1 MPEIAVR
8 LIIEGRV
15 QGVGFR
21 MFAVAAALRRNVR
34 GWVRN
39 RRDGSVEALLVG
51 ADPDVAAVV
60 AAYRQGPR
68 LARVTNLAAE
78 QTADDG
84 TAGFHERPTV

>member
-21 MFAVAAALRRNVR
+21 AFALEAALRRGVR

-39 RRDGSVEALLVG
+39 RRDGTVEALLVG
-51 ADPDVAAVV
+51 AEPDVAAVI
-60 AAYRQGPR
+60 ASCREGPR
-68 LARVTNLAAE
+68 LSLVTKLSAE
-78 QTADDG
+78 PAADDG
-84 TAGFHERPTV
+84 TQSFHERATV